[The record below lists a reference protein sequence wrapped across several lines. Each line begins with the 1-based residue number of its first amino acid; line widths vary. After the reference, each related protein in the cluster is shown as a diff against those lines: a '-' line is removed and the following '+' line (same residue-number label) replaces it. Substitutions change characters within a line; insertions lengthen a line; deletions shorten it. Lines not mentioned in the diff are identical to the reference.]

1 MQILQNI
8 LTTMQNLY
16 YFRVRQEKGEYFTLT
31 IPFLHYCIIIIV
43 LIIVFCSNLYVK
55 YTIFLA
61 LQQGRSFEAT
71 VIMHYAKK
79 ENSQRVKFQ
88 DSHGNILYG
97 TYKGKLK
104 HIMGKK
110 ARVYGKIYRCDF
122 LQFLKSCNIYHSTF
136 SLLPKDDK
144 KRIIRNFINE
154 QHNNSIY
161 ANLYNALFLSD
172 FLDKPLRQAVT
183 ALGLAHLIA
192 ISGFHLASLIIMFYS
207 CVCPLYFLLH
217 RYFCYRNALY
227 DLGFLGLIFAFCY
240 LVLIDF
246 EPSFLRAFI
255 MACVGYVILLN
266 SLKVFSFVNLFIC
279 ALFAI
284 AWNPSLIFHIGFLL
298 SVSGVFCI
306 FLFMCHSGDYLHIKN
321 KGVKISIGI
330 VAFNIIIF
338 MQMMPIV
345 HYFFPYF
352 SPYQLVSIPLSICF
366 VVLFP
371 LVFVLHIGKVG
382 YIFDSLIHDVLTH
395 DFYMS
400 EYYTPLWFLVVYI
413 IILFLA
419 IRYKWSYVMSII
431 LSLSFYCWN
440 YKIYLSSSI

>member
-1 MQILQNI
+1 MLILSFVPI
-8 LTTMQNLY
+8 
-16 YFRVRQEKGEYFTLT
+16 
-31 IPFLHYCIIIIV
+31 
-43 LIIVFCSNLYVK
+43 S
-55 YTIFLA
+55 
-61 LQQGRSFEAT
+61 RS
-71 VIMHYAKK
+71 I
-79 ENSQRVKFQ
+79 
-88 DSHGNILYG
+88 
-97 TYKGKLK
+97 
-104 HIMGKK
+104 
-110 ARVYGKIYRCDF
+110 
-122 LQFLKSCNIYHSTF
+122 ST
-136 SLLPKDDK
+136 S
-144 KRIIRNFINE
+144 
-154 QHNNSIY
+154 
-161 ANLYNALFLSD
+161 FLSD

-440 YKIYLSSSI
+440 YKIYLSSI